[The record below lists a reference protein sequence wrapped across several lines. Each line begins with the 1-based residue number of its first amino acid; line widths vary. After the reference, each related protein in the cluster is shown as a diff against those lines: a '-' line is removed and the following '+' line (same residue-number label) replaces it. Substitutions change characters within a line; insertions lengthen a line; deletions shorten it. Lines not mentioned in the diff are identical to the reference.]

1 MKDFFL
7 ILIIFQIF
15 YFSLS
20 ADRLVFLYTH
30 YRHGARAPLA
40 INDSFYDRFGEYWD
54 NPGEL
59 TGVGQRMHY
68 ILGLRNREK
77 YIKQDKLLSENF
89 DPHEIYIHSTKF
101 NRTMVSCSSQLQG
114 LYPVSEQLGY
124 TLTEEQKEIAYPP
137 GDISEDVQK
146 AVNDLDLEAL
156 PNRMTLAPVR
166 MINDNDREMNV
177 YEIGSCVEKM
187 NEIRKQNNEI
197 AQLKEYIK
205 NFNAKYAV
213 NWNKYF
219 NKETAEFDLNDIS
232 NICDAFLSNY
242 VEKKEMKE
250 FKEKSGIDFDILK
263 EDCFDFFGKDFL
275 YSFYG
280 DKDKILAHVD
290 SSKLL
295 RKELYFMKRR
305 LDADITPE
313 NEDANLK
320 DFSRPKML
328 MISGHDSSVSADIL
342 LLLYAL
348 GLNDTE
354 VYYYP
359 RYASQF
365 SLEVRTSK
373 SKCSSYSDYY
383 ILGLLDETELFKV
396 NAQEF
401 IDKVENDIWSEE
413 KVNDFCGF
421 DSSSNNNT
429 NNYEDKKDN
438 AKTAYKVLMS
448 VFICLSAIFLA
459 TTILFAYKYYHA
471 NKSMPPIDPKAN
483 FNQNNVTKN
492 SFNDMNEI

>member
-1 MKDFFL
+1 
-7 ILIIFQIF
+7 
-15 YFSLS
+15 
-20 ADRLVFLYTH
+20 
-30 YRHGARAPLA
+30 
-40 INDSFYDRFGEYWD
+40 
-54 NPGEL
+54 
-59 TGVGQRMHY
+59 
-68 ILGLRNREK
+68 
-77 YIKQDKLLSENF
+77 
-89 DPHEIYIHSTKF
+89 
-101 NRTMVSCSSQLQG
+101 
-114 LYPVSEQLGY
+114 
-124 TLTEEQKEIAYPP
+124 
-137 GDISEDVQK
+137 
-146 AVNDLDLEAL
+146 
-156 PNRMTLAPVR
+156 
-166 MINDNDREMNV
+166 
-177 YEIGSCVEKM
+177 
-187 NEIRKQNNEI
+187 
-197 AQLKEYIK
+197 
-205 NFNAKYAV
+205 
-213 NWNKYF
+213 
-219 NKETAEFDLNDIS
+219 
-232 NICDAFLSNY
+232 
-242 VEKKEMKE
+242 MKE

-280 DKDKILAHVD
+280 DKNKILAHVD

-383 ILGLLDETELFKV
+383 ILGLLDQTELFKV

-492 SFNDMNEI
+492 SFNNMNEI

>member
-1 MKDFFL
+1 MRLFAFL
-7 ILIIFQIF
+7 ILIQILN
-15 YFSLS
+15 LS
-20 ADRLVFLYTH
+20 IHQDDDRLVFLVTH
-30 YRHGARAPLA
+30 FRHGARAPQDVDE
-40 INDSFYDRFGEYWD
+40 NGYDILEETWT

-59 TGVGQRMHY
+59 TGIGQRMHY
-68 ILGLRNREK
+68 LLGLRNRLR
-77 YIKQDKLLSENF
+77 YIQNQKFLSESF
-89 DPHEIYIHSTKF
+89 DPHEMLIYSSSY

-114 LYPVSEQLGY
+114 LYPVSELLGY

-156 PNRMTLAPVR
+156 PYRMTLAPVR
-166 MINDNDREMNV
+166 MLNDNDREMNV
-177 YEIGSCVEKM
+177 YEIGSCAEKM

-219 NKETAEFDLNDIS
+219 NKETAEFDFNEIS
-232 NICDAFLSNY
+232 SICDAFLSNY

-280 DKDKILAHVD
+280 DKNKILAHVD

-305 LDADITPE
+305 LDADITLE

-328 MISGHDSSVSADIL
+328 MYSGHDSTITADIIL
-342 LLLYAL
+342 ILYAL
-348 GLNDTE
+348 GINATE
-354 VYYYP
+354 LYYYP
-359 RYASQF
+359 RYALQL

-373 SKCSSYSDYY
+373 SKCS
-383 ILGLLDETELFKV
+383 
-396 NAQEF
+396 
-401 IDKVENDIWSEE
+401 
-413 KVNDFCGF
+413 
-421 DSSSNNNT
+421 
-429 NNYEDKKDN
+429 
-438 AKTAYKVLMS
+438 
-448 VFICLSAIFLA
+448 
-459 TTILFAYKYYHA
+459 
-471 NKSMPPIDPKAN
+471 
-483 FNQNNVTKN
+483 
-492 SFNDMNEI
+492 